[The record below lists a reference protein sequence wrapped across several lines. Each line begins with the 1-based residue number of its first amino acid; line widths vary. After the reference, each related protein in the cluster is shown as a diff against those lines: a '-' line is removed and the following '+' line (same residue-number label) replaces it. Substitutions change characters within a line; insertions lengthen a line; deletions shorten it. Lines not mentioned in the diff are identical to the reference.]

1 MSTTLRT
8 SAAAVLAAALA
19 AGGVATLAH
28 ASTAGASPTSAEST
42 EHLTFFARDTTQ
54 TSIDLA
60 PKGES
65 QGDLLVFHGLKYDKK
80 GGKVVGRYG
89 GTCTTFAKAKGISAD
104 TTCTIDII
112 LAGGHLYIE
121 GIGTTTDLFNG
132 KKFTFGVTGGTGK
145 YRGARGEGSFV
156 VDVKHPTDA
165 LEVIDVI
172 L

>member
-8 SAAAVLAAALA
+8 SAAAVLAASLA
-19 AGGVATLAH
+19 AGGVASLAH
-28 ASTAGASPTSAEST
+28 ASTAGA
-42 EHLTFFARDTTQ
+42 
-54 TSIDLA
+54 
-60 PKGES
+60 
-65 QGDLLVFHGLKYDKK
+65 FHGLKYDKK

-89 GTCTTFAKAKGISAD
+89 GTCTTFAKAKGIPAD

-112 LAGGHLYIE
+112 LAGGHLYLE

-145 YRGARGEGSFV
+145 YRGARGEGSFA